1 MRIRAP
7 VFFLVLWLLFMALWL
22 VSLAHSQ
29 TTTLAGGK
37 PPGGG
42 GGGCNGVIDLSAG
55 CVLPMFGGL

>member
-1 MRIRAP
+1 MRLAFVIVIAW
-7 VFFLVLWLLFMALWL
+7 VLGSA
-22 VSLAHSQ
+22 AHSQ